1 MTKFTT
7 GLTLLALTAALAVA
21 TPAVAAPSMGMQFGN
36 GGHERVNCRLPQ
48 NANDPACMMPAGQPQ
63 QQPQGGGGGQGNWN
77 HDGNGGNGGQ
87 ANAGGQPGM
96 GGPNDHRQGGF
107 TFSSRDRNQFHQSF
121 GFSFGGFA
129 TPGFSINVGVAVPHS
144 YNDLRPVPRK
154 VYRAYPQFRG
164 YLYFV
169 SRRGDFVIVSPR
181 SHRVVAVI

>member
-1 MTKFTT
+1 MAQAKDSPDYP
-7 GLTLLALTAALAVA
+7 ALPPDLFVIWR
-21 TPAVAAPSMGMQFGN
+21 GN
-36 GGHERVNCRLPQ
+36 GSVWPSPNRS
-48 NANDPACMMPAGQPQ
+48 
-63 QQPQGGGGGQGNWN
+63 
-77 HDGNGGNGGQ
+77 
-87 ANAGGQPGM
+87 M